1 VEKTIGDDD
10 NLSDAFAGD
19 HVRRSIS
26 ALHDIP
32 YYVTHPH
39 SEAAICH
46 EWLGVKRMSAAPPP
60 RLTDCVWRR

>member
-1 VEKTIGDDD
+1 MEKTIGDDD

-39 SEAAICH
+39 SEYAMN
-46 EWLGVKRMSAAPPP
+46 GSA
-60 RLTDCVWRR
+60 